1 MSTAAQA
8 GAAGEERACAFLQKR
23 GLRIVAR
30 NYRQRCG
37 EIDLVALDGKTLV
50 FVEVKQRATG
60 AFGGPLAAVTPS
72 KQHKIARTA
81 ERFIQEKRPKFD
93 SIRFDVICLL
103 GAEVTHLP
111 NAFIPPR
118 GIL

>member
-60 AFGGPLAAVTPS
+60 AFGGPLAAVTPA
-72 KQHKIARTA
+72 KQRRIAQTA
-81 ERFIQEKRPKFD
+81 ALYVAGKRLKFD
-93 SIRFDVICLL
+93 SIRFDVVCI
-103 GAEVTHLP
+103 LP
-111 NAFIPPR
+111 DKTELISHAFTPPR
-118 GIL
+118 TTL

>member
-1 MSTAAQA
+1 MKHTTQL
-8 GAAGEERACAFLQKR
+8 GADGEERACAFLQKR

-50 FVEVKQRATG
+50 FVEVKRRATG
-60 AFGGPLAAVTPS
+60 AFGGPMAAVTPS
-72 KQHKIARTA
+72 KQGKIARTA

-93 SIRFDVICLL
+93 SIRFDVVCLL
-103 GAEVTHLP
+103 GEEITHLP

-118 GIL
+118 GTL